1 MRRVSMATRD
11 ELIRALSR
19 RYSEARRIERSR
31 ILDEFVAVTGY
42 HRKHAMR
49 VLRDGCAGS
58 RHGLRPGRRVY
69 GDAVREAIL
78 LLWEASDRVCGE
90 RLKALLPVLVG
101 AMERHSRLKLD
112 PAVRAGVLAMSAATT
127 DRALA
132 PAREKSGAL
141 RRSRSAALP
150 SVRRAIPVRTFI
162 DWDNPAPGFVE
173 ADLVVH
179 SGPSTRGSYVQTLV
193 LTDVASG
200 WTECAP
206 LLVREQHLLTEVLKK
221 LKAELPFAL
230 LGIDTVFIN
239 ETLKAYC
246 DTNQIEFTRC
256 RPYRKN
262 DQAYVEQ
269 KNGAVVRRLV
279 GYRRLEGMSAA
290 RELARLYA
298 AARLF
303 VNFFQLSFK
312 LIDKG
317 REGATVRKRYDAP
330 ATPCQRLL
338 ADPRTPEPERS
349 KLKALEGRLDPV
361 SLLHDIREH
370 QRRLVE
376 IADQDRDG
384 GHAVCV
390 CRGVFGGA
398 EDSVA
403 RGHAATDGT
412 TAATESALVA
422 ITRGRHS

>member
-19 RYSEARRIERSR
+19 RYSEVRRIERSR

-49 VLRDGCAGS
+49 ILRDECTGS

-78 LLWEASDRVCGE
+78 LLWEASDRVCGK

-112 PAVRAGVLAMSAATT
+112 PAVRAGVLAMSAATM

-150 SVRRAIPVRTFI
+150 SVRRAIPVRTFT
-162 DWDNPAPGFVE
+162 DWDDPAPGFVE

-230 LGIDTVFIN
+230 LGIDTDNDTVFIN

-303 VNFFQLSFK
+303 VNF
-312 LIDKG
+312 
-317 REGATVRKRYDAP
+317 ENMA
-330 ATPCQRLL
+330 
-338 ADPRTPEPERS
+338 
-349 KLKALEGRLDPV
+349 
-361 SLLHDIREH
+361 
-370 QRRLVE
+370 
-376 IADQDRDG
+376 
-384 GHAVCV
+384 
-390 CRGVFGGA
+390 
-398 EDSVA
+398 A
-403 RGHAATDGT
+403 RNGT
-412 TAATESALVA
+412 
-422 ITRGRHS
+422 